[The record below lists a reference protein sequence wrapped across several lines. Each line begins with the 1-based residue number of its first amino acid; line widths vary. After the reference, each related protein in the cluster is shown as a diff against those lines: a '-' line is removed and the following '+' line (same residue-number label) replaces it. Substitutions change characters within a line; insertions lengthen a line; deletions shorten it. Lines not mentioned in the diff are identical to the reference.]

1 MGDTTAV
8 RQGLATCIALVLFG
22 AALVGC
28 GSGGGGDGG
37 DDASDTTGDSP
48 DVSIDAAE
56 VQTGGTLIY
65 GVEAETDGYDPV
77 NSRFAAS
84 GTLVAN
90 AIFDPLMTWNQDF
103 EPTPYLAASV
113 TPADDY
119 MSWEIELRDGISFHD
134 GEPLNAGAVVAF
146 IEAQKASALLG
157 SALRPV
163 DGAEAVDGDDGLLVR
178 VNMNMPWAAYP
189 ANLTAQGGLVPS
201 PSMLTDEDASR
212 NPVGTGPFVF
222 DSWETDSK
230 LTVVRNE
237 EYWRTD
243 ADGTQLPY
251 LDTVEFRPITDT
263 QSRVDALRARDVD
276 AIHISD
282 PQGVTSL
289 KEMAEE
295 GDVQITYSVGESD
308 EGLVLINNEVAPVDD
323 VRIRRAMAHAID
335 REGYFAVA
343 GVDPADSATGVFRPD
358 SPWYVETD
366 YPEFDVEEATRLV
379 EEYEAENG
387 PAEITIKTSAV
398 TVNITNAQYVAEAWN
413 AVGIDTSVEG
423 VEQTVLI
430 GNALSGDFQVQSWR
444 QFGSQDPDGDYIW
457 WHSSMTEPPIA
468 LNMARLRSDAV
479 DDAIDRGRSDPDP
492 EARAA
497 AYADLQQAFADEVP
511 YIFLYHVTWA
521 VAAQN
526 QVRGITGQTLPDGDT
541 SPGMIGGV
549 HRLAEVWIEQ

>member
-1 MGDTTAV
+1 MGETRTV
-8 RQGLATCIALVLFG
+8 RQGLAAFLVLVVFG
-22 AALVGC
+22 VALVGC
-28 GSGGGGDGG
+28 GGDDGGGD
-37 DDASDTTGDSP
+37 SDEGSRSTSP
-48 DVSIDAAE
+48 DVTIEAAE

-65 GVEAETDGYDPV
+65 GLEAETDGYDPV

-90 AIFDPLMTWNQDF
+90 AIFDPLMAWNQDF

-113 TPADDY
+113 TPAEDY
-119 MSWEIELRDGISFHD
+119 MSWEIELRDGIQFHD
-134 GEPLNAGAVVAF
+134 GSPLNAGAVVSF
-146 IEAQKASALLG
+146 INAQKASALLG
-157 SALRPV
+157 AALQPV
-163 DGAEAVDGDDGLLVR
+163 DEAVPVDGDDGLVVR
-178 VNMNMPWAAYP
+178 VEMNMPWAAYP
-189 ANLTAQGGLVPS
+189 ANLTAQGGLVS
-201 PSMLTDEDASR
+201 APSMLEDEDASR

-222 DSWETDSK
+222 ESWETDSQ
-230 LTVVRNE
+230 LTVVRNDD
-237 EYWRTD
+237 YWRE
-243 ADGTQLPY
+243 GLPY
-251 LDTVEFRPITDT
+251 LDSVEFRPITDT
-263 QSRVDALRARDVD
+263 QSRVDALRAGDVD
-276 AIHISD
+276 VIHISD

-289 KEMAEE
+289 REMAED
-295 GDVQITYSVGESD
+295 GDIQITYSVGESD
-308 EGLVLINNEVAPVDD
+308 EGLALINNEVAPVDD

-343 GVDPADSATGVFRPD
+343 GVDPADEATGVFRPD

-366 YPEFDVEEATRLV
+366 YPTYDVEEATRLV

-444 QFGSQDPDGDYIW
+444 QFGSQDPDGEYIW
-457 WHSSMTEPPIA
+457 WHSSLTEPPVA

-479 DDAIDRGRSDPDP
+479 DDAMARGRTDPDP
-492 EARAA
+492 EARAD
-497 AYADLQQAFADEVP
+497 AYADLQVAFAEEVP

-526 QVRGITGQTLPDGDT
+526 QIRGITGQELPDGDT
-541 SPGMIGGV
+541 SPGVIGGV
-549 HRLAEVWIEQ
+549 HRLAEAWIE